1 MYSGGVG
8 FMSGQ
13 AKYYVLG
20 VGWTGLVGAGLLWM
34 DPALQTG
41 IFFAGMCALA
51 VGWLILLNLAGD
63 SSPDNS
69 AADAAVASADAQL
82 LTETGGTLLK
92 CGQEFGGQ
100 FDSMR
105 DELFRVQ
112 QLLTE
117 AIAKLVVS
125 FHAMSDQSKHQQEL
139 GLQIISQNA
148 GDGSGTS
155 FAGFAN
161 QTSDTL
167 RTFVDSVVDNS
178 KLAMELVE
186 MTDRISTQVRD
197 ILGMLGEIEGISK
210 QTNLLA
216 LNAAIEAARAG
227 EAGRGF
233 AVVADEVR
241 DLSGRTAHFSQQ
253 IRGRVGSMQ
262 KSIDDAGKAINKLAA
277 QDMTFALKSKQD
289 VEDAMNHV
297 EEMNTSTGQTVN
309 KLQHIAESMEQNV
322 GQAVM
327 SLQFQDMVTQLIGH
341 VSKRL
346 DEMHGIMR
354 EIEGVSSVVEK
365 NAAGFAPGQA
375 DRLRAHLDSVRSLL
389 EQIHGNTNN
398 NPVRQANFSSGEID
412 LF

>member
-1 MYSGGVG
+1 MA
-8 FMSGQ
+8 GQ
-13 AKYYVLG
+13 AKFYVFG
-20 VGWTGLVGAGLLWM
+20 IGWTVLVGAGLSWIT
-34 DPALQTG
+34 PALQTG
-41 IFFAGMCALA
+41 IFFAGMSALA

-63 SSPDNS
+63 AAPEGS
-69 AADAAVASADAQL
+69 ATAALTTSADGQL
-82 LTETGGTLLK
+82 VAETGGTLLK

-105 DELFRVQ
+105 GELFRVQ

-117 AIAKLVVS
+117 AIAKLVAS

-139 GLQIISQNA
+139 GLQVIRLNSGEA
-148 GDGSGTS
+148 GEGADFAS
-155 FAGFAN
+155 FTK

-167 RTFVDSVVDNS
+167 RIFVDSVVENS

-262 KSIDDAGKAINKLAA
+262 QSIGDAEKAINKLAA

-289 VEDAMNHV
+289 VENAMSHV
-297 EEMNTSTGQTVN
+297 DEMNTSTGETV
-309 KLQHIAESMEQNV
+309 KTLQHIAESMEQSV
-322 GQAVM
+322 GQAVV

-346 DEMHGIMR
+346 DELHGIMR
-354 EIEGVSSVVEK
+354 EIEGASSVVEN
-365 NAAGFAPGQA
+365 NAASGFSPDQA
-375 DRLRAHLDSVRSLL
+375 DRLRSHLSSARSLL
-389 EQIHGNTNN
+389 DQLHNNTKN
-398 NPVRQANFSSGEID
+398 NPVRQESFSSGEVE

>member
-1 MYSGGVG
+1 
-8 FMSGQ
+8 MSGQ
-13 AKYYVLG
+13 AKFYVFG
-20 VGWTGLVGAGLLWM
+20 VAWTILVGIVLPWIAP
-34 DPALQTG
+34 DLQTG
-41 IFFAGMCALA
+41 IFYAGLSALA
-51 VGWLILLNLAGD
+51 VGWLILLSLAGD
-63 SSPDNS
+63 SAPDHS
-69 AADAAVASADAQL
+69 ATDAAVASADAQL
-82 LTETGGTLLK
+82 FTETGGTLLK

-125 FHAMSDQSKHQQEL
+125 FHAMSDQSRRQQEL
-139 GLQIISQNA
+139 GLQILGQNA
-148 GDGSGTS
+148 GEGSGTS
-155 FAGFAN
+155 FASFAR

-167 RTFVDSVVDNS
+167 RTFVDSVVENS

-262 KSIDDAGKAINKLAA
+262 QSIGDAEKAINKLAS

-289 VEDAMNHV
+289 VENAMNHV
-297 EEMNTSTGQTVN
+297 EEMNSSTGQTI
-309 KLQHIAESMEQNV
+309 KELQHIAESMEQNV

-327 SLQFQDMVTQLIGH
+327 SLQFQDMVTQLISH

-346 DEMHGIMR
+346 DELHGIMR
-354 EIEGVSSVVEK
+354 EIEGASSVVEK

-398 NPVRQANFSSGEID
+398 NPVRQASFSSGEID

>member
-1 MYSGGVG
+1 
-8 FMSGQ
+8 MSGQ
-13 AKYYVLG
+13 AKFYVFG
-20 VGWTGLVGAGLLWM
+20 VGWTALIGAGLSWM
-34 DPALQTG
+34 APVLQTG

-63 SSPDNS
+63 ASPETSVADV
-69 AADAAVASADAQL
+69 AAATADAQL
-82 LTETGGTLLK
+82 ITETGGTLLK

-105 DELFRVQ
+105 SELFRVQ

-117 AIAKLVVS
+117 AIAKLVAS

-139 GLQIISQNA
+139 GLQIIRLN
-148 GDGSGTS
+148 SGESGEDAS
-155 FAGFAN
+155 FASFTR

-167 RTFVDSVVDNS
+167 RIFVDSVVENS

-262 KSIDDAGKAINKLAA
+262 KSIGDAEVAINKLAA

-289 VEDAMNHV
+289 VENAMTHV
-297 EEMNTSTGQTVN
+297 DEMNSSTGETV
-309 KLQHIAESMEQNV
+309 KELQHIAESMEQNV

-346 DEMHGIMR
+346 DELHGIMR
-354 EIEGVSSVVEK
+354 EIEGASSVVEN
-365 NAAGFAPGQA
+365 NAASGFSPDQA
-375 DRLRAHLDSVRSLL
+375 DRLRGHLNVARSRL
-389 EQIHGNTNN
+389 EQLHDNTKN
-398 NPVRQANFSSGEID
+398 NPVRQESFSSGEID

>member
-1 MYSGGVG
+1 MAGR
-8 FMSGQ
+8 
-13 AKYYVLG
+13 AKFYIFG
-20 VGWTGLVGAGLLWM
+20 IGWTVLIGAGLSWM
-34 DPALQTG
+34 APALQTG
-41 IFFAGMCALA
+41 VLFGGMSALA

-63 SSPDNS
+63 AAPEGSSTVVS
-69 AADAAVASADAQL
+69 SASADSQL
-82 LTETGGTLLK
+82 IAETGGTLLK

-105 DELFRVQ
+105 GELFRVQ

-117 AIAKLVVS
+117 AIAKLVAS
-125 FHAMSDQSKHQQEL
+125 FHAMSDQSKQQQEL
-139 GLQIISQNA
+139 GLQIIRQS
-148 GDGSGTS
+148 SGEGGGGADFAS
-155 FAGFAN
+155 FTK

-167 RTFVDSVVDNS
+167 RIFVDSVVENS

-262 KSIDDAGKAINKLAA
+262 KSIGDAEVAINKLAA

-289 VEDAMNHV
+289 VENAMTHV
-297 EEMNTSTGQTVN
+297 DEMNTSTGETV
-309 KLQHIAESMEQNV
+309 KELQQIAESMEQNV
-322 GQAVM
+322 GQAVV

-346 DEMHGIMR
+346 DELHGIMG
-354 EIEGVSSVVEK
+354 EIEGASSVVEN
-365 NAAGFAPGQA
+365 NAASGFSPDQA
-375 DRLRAHLDSVRSLL
+375 DRLREHLNSARSRLDQL
-389 EQIHGNTNN
+389 HDNTKN
-398 NPVRQANFSSGEID
+398 NPVRQESFSSGEVE

>member
-1 MYSGGVG
+1 MTSD
-8 FMSGQ
+8 GQ
-13 AKYYVLG
+13 
-20 VGWTGLVGAGLLWM
+20 
-34 DPALQTG
+34 
-41 IFFAGMCALA
+41 LA
-51 VGWLILLNLAGD
+51 FDDG
-63 SSPDNS
+63 
-69 AADAAVASADAQL
+69 QL
-82 LTETGGTLLK
+82 LAETGGTLLK
-92 CGQEFGGQ
+92 CSQEFGGQ
-100 FDSMR
+100 FDATR
-105 DELFRVQ
+105 GELIRVQ

-117 AIAKLVVS
+117 AIAKLVAS
-125 FHAMSDQSKHQQEL
+125 FHAMTDQSKRQQEL
-139 GLQIISQNA
+139 GLQVMSQNSGEGGA
-148 GDGSGTS
+148 GADFAS
-155 FAGFAN
+155 FTR
-161 QTSDTL
+161 QTSETL
-167 RTFVDSVVDNS
+167 RIFVDSVVENS

-262 KSIDDAGKAINKLAA
+262 KSIGDAEVAINKLAA

-289 VEDAMNHV
+289 VENAMHHV
-297 EEMNTSTGQTVN
+297 DDMNTSTGHTVRE
-309 KLQHIAESMEQNV
+309 LQQIAEAMERNV
-322 GQAVM
+322 GQAVT

-346 DEMHGIMR
+346 DELHGIMR
-354 EIEGVSSVVEK
+354 EIEGASSVVESG
-365 NAAGFAPGQA
+365 AVSGFAPQQA
-375 DRLRAHLDSVRSLL
+375 DRLRAHLGLARSRLDQL
-389 EQIHGNTNN
+389 HDNTKN
-398 NPVRQANFSSGEID
+398 NPVRQESFSSGEVE

>member
-1 MYSGGVG
+1 
-8 FMSGQ
+8 
-13 AKYYVLG
+13 
-20 VGWTGLVGAGLLWM
+20 
-34 DPALQTG
+34 
-41 IFFAGMCALA
+41 
-51 VGWLILLNLAGD
+51 
-63 SSPDNS
+63 
-69 AADAAVASADAQL
+69 
-82 LTETGGTLLK
+82 
-92 CGQEFGGQ
+92 
-100 FDSMR
+100 MR
-105 DELFRVQ
+105 SELFRVQ

-117 AIAKLVVS
+117 AIAKLVAS

-139 GLQIISQNA
+139 GLQIIRLN
-148 GDGSGTS
+148 SGESGEDAS
-155 FAGFAN
+155 FASFTR

-167 RTFVDSVVDNS
+167 RIFVDSVVENS

-262 KSIDDAGKAINKLAA
+262 KSIGDAEVAINKLAA

-289 VEDAMNHV
+289 VENAMNHV
-297 EEMNTSTGQTVN
+297 DEMNTSTGKTL
-309 KLQHIAESMEQNV
+309 KELQHIAESMEQNV
-322 GQAVM
+322 GQAVV

-346 DEMHGIMR
+346 DELHGIMR
-354 EIEGVSSVVEK
+354 EIEGASSVVEK
-365 NAAGFAPGQA
+365 SAAGFAPGQA

-398 NPVRQANFSSGEID
+398 NPVRQASFSSGEID